1 MSKVTDLGAYLK
13 QRDAEKDLPV
23 VIEKWSVHESQL
35 TLPLHAKL
43 DIISR
48 LTLNGWLEHQDIKA
62 QEANYLAQLAKDIM
76 LFVHLRLKM
85 FTSAAVRERDPVT
98 KDMSLYMFG
107 GDVANYHKADE
118 NSEKLVTNFQLELCY
133 LELDDDEVLG
143 ANRVYPIDIEV
154 RVPDSDGIGKCQL
167 VQMLTNLDRL
177 VYANSGKSELHDGSY
192 VAFIPY
198 SPRYAI
204 CIALVPEIPFTLKPD

>member
-35 TLPLHAKL
+35 TLSLHAKL

-48 LTLNGWLEHQDIKA
+48 LTLNGWLEYQDIKS
-62 QEANYLAQLAKDIM
+62 QEANYLAQLATDI
-76 LFVHLRLKM
+76 LQFVHLRLMM
-85 FTSAAVRERDPVT
+85 FTSAAVRERDAAT
-98 KDMSLYMFG
+98 KDMSLYLFG
-107 GDVANYHKADE
+107 GDVGNYQKAKDSNE
-118 NSEKLVTNFQLELCY
+118 TLVTSFQLELCY
-133 LELDDDEVLG
+133 IELDEGEVLG
-143 ANRVYPIDIEV
+143 INRTYPADIDV
-154 RVPDSDGIGKCQL
+154 KVPETGGIGMHQL
-167 VQMLTNLDRL
+167 VQLLTNIDRL
-177 VYANSGKSELHDGSY
+177 VYVNGGKSELHDGSY

-204 CIALVPEIPFTLKPD
+204 CIALVPEIPFTRKPV